1 MVKRVYKNECVSIS
15 IVLRLVLD
23 SAKRKRRS
31 NVFSIGYMVHVSSI
45 PKRFLS
51 IFMWMDNDGVC
62 CRIVNAGVG

>member
-1 MVKRVYKNECVSIS
+1 
-15 IVLRLVLD
+15 VLRLVLD

-51 IFMWMDNDGVC
+51 ISMWMDNDGVC